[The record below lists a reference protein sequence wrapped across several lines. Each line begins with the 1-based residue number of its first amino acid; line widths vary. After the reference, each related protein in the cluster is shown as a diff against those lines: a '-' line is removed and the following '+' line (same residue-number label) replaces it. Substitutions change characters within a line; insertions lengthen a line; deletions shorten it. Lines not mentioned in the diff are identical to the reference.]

1 MARRDG
7 KDTDGLTPPQ
17 KRVLEI
23 MATGLSITAAAQH
36 AKVGRSTIYAWRNED
51 GPFASRM
58 DDAYEAGV
66 DTLED
71 HALKRAHDA
80 DKPSDALTMF
90 LLKAH
95 RPARYRERVDLRHS
109 GELHQVKRIIMDG
122 APELSLSLSP
132 GDDPE
137 LVENLEGKLAL
148 ESEDNDRLR
157 GELENL
163 DRDQEP
169 DDE

>member
-1 MARRDG
+1 
-7 KDTDGLTPPQ
+7 
-17 KRVLEI
+17 

-109 GELHQVKRIIMDG
+109 GELHQVKRIIMEG
-122 APELSLSLSP
+122 H
-132 GDDPE
+132 DP
-137 LVENLEGKLAL
+137 
-148 ESEDNDRLR
+148 
-157 GELENL
+157 ELENL

>member
-1 MARRDG
+1 MGRRDG
-7 KDTDGLTPPQ
+7 KNTDGLTPRQ
-17 KRVLEI
+17 RKVLEI
-23 MATGLSITAAAQH
+23 MSTGLSVTAAAQH
-36 AKVGRSTIYAWRNED
+36 AKIGRSTIYDWRKSSE
-51 GPFASRM
+51 GFAELM
-58 DDAYEAGV
+58 DEAYEQGV

-109 GELHQVKRIIMDG
+109 GELHQVKRIVMEG
-122 APELSLSLSP
+122 H
-132 GDDPE
+132 DPE

-157 GELENL
+157 GELAER
-163 DRDQEP
+163 DRDQGQDAE
-169 DDE
+169 

>member
-17 KRVLEI
+17 RRVLEI
-23 MATGLSITAAAQH
+23 MSTGLSITAAAQH
-36 AKVGRSTIYAWRNED
+36 AKIGRSTIYSWRNED
-51 GPFASRM
+51 GPFAARM
-58 DDAYEAGV
+58 DDAYEQGV

-95 RPARYRERVDLRHS
+95 RPSRYRERVDLKHS
-109 GELHQVKRIIMDG
+109 GELHQVKRIIM
-122 APELSLSLSP
+122 E
-132 GDDPE
+132 GDPD
-137 LVENLEGKLAL
+137 LIENLEGKLAL
-148 ESEDNDRLR
+148 ESEDNERLR
-157 GELENL
+157 GELEER

-169 DDE
+169 DAG

>member
-17 KRVLEI
+17 RRVLEV
-23 MATGLSITAAAQH
+23 MATGLSITAAAKH
-36 AKVGRSTIYAWRNED
+36 AKIGRSTIYVWRNED

-58 DDAYEAGV
+58 DDAYESGV

-109 GELHQVKRIIMDG
+109 GELTQIKRIIMADP
-122 APELSLSLSP
+122 PEVE
-132 GDDPE
+132 DP
-137 LVENLEGKLAL
+137 
-148 ESEDNDRLR
+148 
-157 GELENL
+157 

-169 DDE
+169 DAPG

>member
-80 DKPSDALTMF
+80 EKPSDALTMF

-95 RPARYRERVDLRHS
+95 RPARYRERVDLTHS
-109 GELHQVKRIIMDG
+109 GELHQIKRIVMEGHDH
-122 APELSLSLSP
+122 
-132 GDDPE
+132 E

>member
-1 MARRDG
+1 
-7 KDTDGLTPPQ
+7 
-17 KRVLEI
+17 

-36 AKVGRSTIYAWRNED
+36 AKVGRSPIYAWRNED

-71 HALKRAHDA
+71 LALKRAHDA

-95 RPARYRERVDLRHS
+95 RPSRYRERVDLKHS
-109 GELHQVKRIIMDG
+109 GELHQVKRIIM
-122 APELSLSLSP
+122 E
-132 GDDPE
+132 GDPD
-137 LVENLEGKLAL
+137 LIENLEGKLAL

-157 GELENL
+157 GELEE
-163 DRDQEP
+163 RGSDQES
-169 DDE
+169 DAG

>member
-1 MARRDG
+1 
-7 KDTDGLTPPQ
+7 
-17 KRVLEI
+17 

-71 HALKRAHDA
+71 HALQRAHDA

-95 RPARYRERVDLRHS
+95 RPARYRERVDRSHS
-109 GELHQVKRIIMDG
+109 GELRQVKRIVMEG
-122 APELSLSLSP
+122 H
-132 GDDPE
+132 DP
-137 LVENLEGKLAL
+137 
-148 ESEDNDRLR
+148 
-157 GELENL
+157 ELENL